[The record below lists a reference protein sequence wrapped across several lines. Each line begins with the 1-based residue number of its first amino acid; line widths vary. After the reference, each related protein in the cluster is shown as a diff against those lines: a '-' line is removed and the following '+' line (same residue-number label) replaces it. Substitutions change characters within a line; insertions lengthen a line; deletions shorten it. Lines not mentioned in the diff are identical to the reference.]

1 MEYNSLSTRGWN
13 KILIAIL
20 LFAFTINAKLTYLQ
34 TSSDVKTQ
42 ILNDEFHDYYY
53 DFKEVKITH
62 FTEVQTYKNETTNIT
77 QQFPVWKVTPTIVEL
92 NLTKFSID
100 GSESWY
106 IDFYIITLS
115 KQNIAA
121 DSIRCYAPVDLT
133 NTSLGNVKC
142 VDMY

>member
-1 MEYNSLSTRGWN
+1 MSTRGWN
-13 KILIAIL
+13 KILIVLAL
-20 LFAFTINAKLTYLQ
+20 LTCSIFARLTYLQ

-62 FTEVQTYKNETTNIT
+62 FTEVYSQTNETTNVT
-77 QQFPVWKVTPTIVEL
+77 EQFPVWKVTPTIVEL
-92 NLTKFSID
+92 NLTKFAID

-106 IDFYIITLS
+106 IDFSIITLS
-115 KQNIAA
+115 KQSIAA
-121 DSIRCYAPVDLT
+121 DVIRCYSPVDLT
-133 NTSLGNVKC
+133 NTSIGNVKC